1 VYKRWKKQNER
12 SGDEEAKKPRDPE
25 RARTEIMNRAIRL
38 LTYKP
43 RSVKE
48 LRGRLLEKPWADAA
62 TVDEVLEK
70 LKSYGYL
77 DDGRFALNLAGSKL
91 RQKAVG
97 KIRLRQSLIK
107 KKLDRETIDK
117 ALEQT
122 FADTPESELIDR
134 AVYQHLRLHGKP
146 ETREAAKKLFDFL
159 MRRGFNYE
167 LVREKMQQIA
177 RNELE
182 EEDTQ

>member
-1 VYKRWKKQNER
+1 VFRKWKKRREVNE
-12 SGDEEAKKPRDPE
+12 DESPKIARDPE

-43 RSVKE
+43 RSIKE
-48 LRGRLLEKPWADAA
+48 LRERLLEKVWADEK

-70 LKSYGYL
+70 LGSYGYL
-77 DDGRFALNLAGSKL
+77 DDSRLALDLASSKL
-91 RQKAVG
+91 RQKPVG

-107 KKLDRETIDK
+107 KRLDKETIDK
-117 ALEQT
+117 ALDQT
-122 FADTPESELIDR
+122 FIDTPEAELIDR
-134 AVYQHLRLHGKP
+134 AIESRLKTRGKP
-146 ETREAAKKLFDFL
+146 ETREETKKLFDFL

-177 RNELE
+177 KGEME
-182 EEDTQ
+182 QED